1 MGQLGKNKGNM
12 QIHPGV
18 VRAGRSRFSHT
29 ATLDITEQR
38 QKQRTAICIM
48 PEEKIFLHSIIVPPP
63 GKSFSRNDE
72 RLKKNAQISH
82 NFSKTV
88 FFITVWG
95 GGERFDFLWDN
106 CDFFVKK
113 QNFGEKIR
121 LFSSAICGN
130 INSYML
136 Y

>member
-18 VRAGRSRFSHT
+18 VRAGRSRFLHT

-72 RLKKNAQISH
+72 RLKKMHRYPIIFQKQCFLSLFGAEEKGLI
-82 NFSKTV
+82 FYGTTV
-88 FFITVWG
+88 I
-95 GGERFDFLWDN
+95 FL
-106 CDFFVKK
+106 
-113 QNFGEKIR
+113 
-121 LFSSAICGN
+121 
-130 INSYML
+130 
-136 Y
+136 